1 MKPTIKQLKTFLIDS
16 CGYDKD
22 DLIGLNYSELT
33 DNMTEEGLNAA
44 CGF

>member
-1 MKPTIKQLKTFLIDS
+1 MKPTIRQLKAFLVDL
-16 CGYDKD
+16 GYDRENM
-22 DLIGLNYSELT
+22 IGQTYSELT